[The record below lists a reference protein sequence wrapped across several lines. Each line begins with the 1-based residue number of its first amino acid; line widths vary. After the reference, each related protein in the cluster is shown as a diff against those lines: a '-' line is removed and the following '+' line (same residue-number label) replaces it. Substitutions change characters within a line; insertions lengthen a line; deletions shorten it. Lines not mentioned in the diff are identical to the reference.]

1 MKNTKT
7 LSLLPLKGGEPFPPS
22 KSPFKGDLE
31 GRVFYDFSL
40 FIFHLEQQM
49 HLFPD
54 LKKRYTKD
62 DMSAREAQRLAE
74 FIAWGPIVFQASRL
88 VVKFG
93 ILDLLCD
100 SEDGLT
106 ENEVVERT
114 GLSKYAVKCLLEASL
129 SIGTVIIDDVTDR
142 YSITKAGLFLLNDQ
156 ATRVNIDFNHD
167 VNYQGLFNLEES
179 LKEGRPAGLKYLGD
193 WPTIYEGLS
202 TLPKQV
208 QDSWFGFDH
217 FYSDASF
224 PEALEIVFKKHK
236 TRSLYDV
243 GGNTGKWALKCVGYD
258 KDVEVTILDLPQQ
271 IGMMKENTKDKEG
284 AERIKGYGIN
294 LLDKD
299 ASFPKREEGLDA
311 IWMSQFLDCF
321 SEDEIVSIL
330 TRAKAVMNADTRIFI
345 METLWDRQKF
355 ETAAFCLT
363 MTSLYF
369 TAMANGNSKMYHSED
384 MTRLV
389 NEAGLE
395 VEQIYDGLGQCHSVI
410 VCRLKG

>member
-1 MKNTKT
+1 MN
-7 LSLLPLKGGEPFPPS
+7 
-22 KSPFKGDLE
+22 
-31 GRVFYDFSL
+31 
-40 FIFHLEQQM
+40 
-49 HLFPD
+49 LFPD

-88 VVKFG
+88 MVKFG
-93 ILDLLCD
+93 ILDALCD
-100 SEDGLT
+100 STDGMTED
-106 ENEVVERT
+106 EVVEKT
-114 GLSKYAVKCLLEASL
+114 GLSKYTVKCLLEAAL

-142 YSITKAGLFLLNDQ
+142 YSITKAGFFLLTDP

-179 LKEGRPAGLKYLGD
+179 MKEGRPAGLKWLGD

-202 TLPKQV
+202 SLPKQV

-217 FYSDASF
+217 FYSDSSF

-236 TRSLYDV
+236 VRSLYDV
-243 GGNTGKWALKCVGYD
+243 GGNTGKWALQCVGYD
-258 KDVEVTILDLPQQ
+258 KNVEVTILDLPQQ
-271 IGMMKENTKDKEG
+271 IGMMKENTKGKEG

-294 LLDKD
+294 LLDKNVF
-299 ASFPKREEGLDA
+299 FPKREGGLDA

-321 SEDEIVSIL
+321 SEEEIVSIL
-330 TRAKAVMNADTRIFI
+330 TRAKAVMDADTRIFI
-345 METLWDRQKF
+345 METLWDRQRF

-395 VEQIYDGLGQCHSVI
+395 VEHIYDGLGQCHSI
-410 VCRLKG
+410 MVCKLRKE